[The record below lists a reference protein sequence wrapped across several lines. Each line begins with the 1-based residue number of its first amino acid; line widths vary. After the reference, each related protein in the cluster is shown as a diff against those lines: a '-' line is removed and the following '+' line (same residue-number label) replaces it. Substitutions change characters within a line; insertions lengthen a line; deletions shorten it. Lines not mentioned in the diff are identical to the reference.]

1 MEWNNQPRLG
11 TWVGIGLIVWLLI
24 LDAVLVT
31 IATQLPVSIITF
43 IVGLL
48 VLATLPLM
56 LLVLY
61 WLVGLNQ
68 ASYALDRNMLTIRWG
83 AIQQVIPM
91 ASISQVLHGS
101 EIEGRVQHFR
111 GGRWPGLWVGQADV
125 QGVGPTLFYASGSL
139 SQLVVIVTAGLA
151 YAISPT
157 DLAGFVEAFD
167 QRQKMRPTQPV
178 EQVSIRPE
186 IFDWSLWSDRLAIG
200 LVGAAWIACLLLF
213 GYTCLRFPD
222 LPSPVALHFDAEG
235 LPDRF
240 GARAQVFLLPLIGLL
255 AWGGNL
261 GLGLPIYVRERVG
274 AYLLWGGTIG
284 VQIIAWVAALGILT

>member
-1 MEWNNQPRLG
+1 MEWNNRPRLG
-11 TWVGIGLIVWLLI
+11 TQVGIGLIVWLLI

-111 GGRWPGLWVGQADV
+111 GGRWPGLWVGQAQV
-125 QGVGPTLFYASGSL
+125 QDIGPTLF
-139 SQLVVIVTAGLA
+139 SQRMVIRN
-151 YAISPT
+151 
-157 DLAGFVEAFD
+157 F
-167 QRQKMRPTQPV
+167 
-178 EQVSIRPE
+178 IRGTRVPGN
-186 IFDWSLWSDRLAIG
+186 A
-200 LVGAAWIACLLLF
+200 V
-213 GYTCLRFPD
+213 
-222 LPSPVALHFDAEG
+222 
-235 LPDRF
+235 
-240 GARAQVFLLPLIGLL
+240 LLPAG
-255 AWGGNL
+255 
-261 GLGLPIYVRERVG
+261 
-274 AYLLWGGTIG
+274 
-284 VQIIAWVAALGILT
+284 